1 MITIINIFVQH
12 RRKSSYKHDVANY
25 TENNSYVVHWQA
37 LIINNGNEDGLFFW
51 IAMGN
56 KYIQTVL
63 SVIGTIETLKWRRNF
78 LERLEGCCWSSLEWL
93 EFGFN
98 FDIVPKPLHAANGYN
113 FLMSLKGKW
122 LLQWSSWLSHEW
134 KMADEA
140 FSHILLLSNHCSC
153 ELCEL

>member
-63 SVIGTIETLKWRRNF
+63 SVIGTIETLK
-78 LERLEGCCWSSLEWL
+78 
-93 EFGFN
+93 
-98 FDIVPKPLHAANGYN
+98 
-113 FLMSLKGKW
+113 
-122 LLQWSSWLSHEW
+122 
-134 KMADEA
+134 
-140 FSHILLLSNHCSC
+140 
-153 ELCEL
+153 